1 MTDELRLVLIF
12 ASCVA
17 LAYMIG
23 AEHGRAA
30 AYKRSAEKN
39 GGGEA

>member
-1 MTDELRLVLIF
+1 VTDELRLVLVFLVCI
-12 ASCVA
+12 V
-17 LAYMIG
+17 LAYSIG

>member
-1 MTDELRLVLIF
+1 VTDELRLVLIF
-12 ASCVA
+12 ISCVA

-23 AEHGRAA
+23 VSHGRAA
-30 AYKRSAEKN
+30 AYKRSEAKN

>member
-1 MTDELRLVLIF
+1 MTTELRLVLIF
-12 ASCVA
+12 ATCVA

-30 AYKRSAEKN
+30 YKRSAEKN
-39 GGGEA
+39 GGDGA